1 MSVGQSQMSSIST
14 LMEAS
19 SSAAVL
25 LGFFMVTSRR
35 GTVRSWVRGVRRSY
49 LVTLLR
55 DDEPTNWLDWPRLFP
70 RSIQGQRQA
79 PQECEAIRHE
89 FHRASGGQDRPSP
102 AIPTN
107 ARFR

>member
-1 MSVGQSQMSSIST
+1 MEIIISVGQSQISSIST

-35 GTVRSWVRGVRRSY
+35 GAVRSWVRGVRRSD

-55 DDEPTNWLDWPRLFP
+55 DDEPTNWLGWPRQVP
-70 RSIQGQRQA
+70 RSIQSQPRA
-79 PQECEAIRHE
+79 HHECETTVH
-89 FHRASGGQDRPSP
+89 FVHTPSWGQD
-102 AIPTN
+102 
-107 ARFR
+107 